1 PQVMGIRVAGHDEF
15 TVVADAAAGPVSDLR
30 FSLDTLALGPG
41 EEQRLL
47 VQGRDDFGN
56 LIENLA
62 LEWESSNPG
71 VARVDDNG
79 LVTSTS
85 RGTARVRA
93 SMRDRLRKRKTK
105 DSTTVVVAA
114 DPQPVTDL
122 QVSDAGES
130 WLTTT
135 FTEVDDGTGRPARYE
150 ARIAGPDTGWND
162 AVEVSEGSCQS
173 PLNGTAI
180 GASRSCTITGLDD
193 ESTHTIF
200 VRSYRKRGQAI
211 IQSITPG
218 SAVGTTLARPGGP
231 VSVSPEAGTGQ
242 SGTVGQTLLSPV
254 RVRVLNESGGPVSGA
269 QVSFSVTDGGT
280 VSAQVADTDAEGI
293 AEVQWTLGS
302 EAGVQTLS
310 ASLQSGAQ
318 GTSGMAAVAAP
329 EPITIPASAL
339 PGPVATVT
347 LTPDSLSMDAGQ
359 TGMFSIA
366 AFDAFGN
373 PTLAT
378 MTTWTS
384 DDAQVASVASNGEVT
399 AQGVGRTTV
408 RADVDGVPTGGSVTV
423 TGPAPADPDPSAITD
438 LRVVATTESAVIIEF
453 TEVDDGLGGVAL
465 AELRYAFSPM
475 GWSWGSASVVLEGE
489 CGSPIEGQSVG
500 ATRQCTVEGLQAGT
514 AYDFQMVSWRVTS
527 DGNLYSPLSSIA
539 TGTTVATEQPVE
551 VAEVRSSPSSI
562 VIHDLG
568 GTYGLVGV
576 ALDGA
581 GQVVSTP
588 IQWST
593 TDADVATV
601 DEDGLVMARG
611 AGTAFI
617 VATAMCCSVADT
629 TAVTVPAQEAPQ
641 LASITVQPGSL
652 TFDQIGQSQTLT
664 AVARDASGQTVS
676 TTVSWSSTDPGI
688 ASVDG
693 SGTVTAHAVGSVS
706 ITAAASGVQGQAQV
720 TVNGAQA
727 PQVASISVSP
737 STVTLDQ
744 IGQSYSLAAIARD
757 AAGQRVSTTVDW
769 SSSDPSI
776 ASVSSSGTVLAHA
789 EGSVTI
795 TAAATCCNVQGQG
808 QVVVQLPTTPPNSL
822 YPNQPSGMTTI
833 LQVDGTDASMP
844 GWHERWSGWD
854 TNVTSVADASNPLG
868 SGRSLQFDY
877 AVGSRSAGNAQIITF
892 PNGPVREMY
901 IMYRIY
907 YAPNWERIGH
917 KNFYWGAQTSDR
929 PNPGNSPTQF
939 YVTHEGNGSSKITQ
953 QNVGSVN
960 AFWTGDIWSGKL
972 GRWVDVEIHAI
983 AESTPGAG
991 DGQVFYYHDGVLL
1004 GSNQAFSWGASAF
1017 DGFQWYATR
1026 NTPNT
1031 RATWFRVGELLI
1043 SGR

>member
-1 PQVMGIRVAGHDEF
+1 MPFLSYPSRVGTRPVLAANWFIFFLALGGLSACSDSKTPAQPTSLEPGDRVPEVFPGKVSDLAAHSLTHRAIGLEWTEVSDGKNAAAQYQIRRVEGSGGWDQGTVIREGACGYPVRGAAPGNRMGCVVQGLEAGREYRFLVRAERAELTGLVPGVPSTTASAMTRAEPLVDVPATAEVVSGSSYSGTVGQAVQSDVRVFVTDSIGAPLPGVHVVWMSGAGGATAQPVSVSDQDGVARTVWTLGPQAGPQVMGIRVAGHDEF

-71 VARVDDNG
+71 VARVDDGG

-652 TFDQIGQSQTLT
+652 TFDQIG
-664 AVARDASGQTVS
+664 
-676 TTVSWSSTDPGI
+676 
-688 ASVDG
+688 
-693 SGTVTAHAVGSVS
+693 
-706 ITAAASGVQGQAQV
+706 
-720 TVNGAQA
+720 
-727 PQVASISVSP
+727 
-737 STVTLDQ
+737 
-744 IGQSYSLAAIARD
+744 
-757 AAGQRVSTTVDW
+757 
-769 SSSDPSI
+769 
-776 ASVSSSGTVLAHA
+776 
-789 EGSVTI
+789 
-795 TAAATCCNVQGQG
+795 
-808 QVVVQLPTTPPNSL
+808 
-822 YPNQPSGMTTI
+822 
-833 LQVDGTDASMP
+833 
-844 GWHERWSGWD
+844 
-854 TNVTSVADASNPLG
+854 
-868 SGRSLQFDY
+868 
-877 AVGSRSAGNAQIITF
+877 
-892 PNGPVREMY
+892 
-901 IMYRIY
+901 
-907 YAPNWERIGH
+907 
-917 KNFYWGAQTSDR
+917 
-929 PNPGNSPTQF
+929 
-939 YVTHEGNGSSKITQ
+939 
-953 QNVGSVN
+953 
-960 AFWTGDIWSGKL
+960 
-972 GRWVDVEIHAI
+972 
-983 AESTPGAG
+983 
-991 DGQVFYYHDGVLL
+991 
-1004 GSNQAFSWGASAF
+1004 
-1017 DGFQWYATR
+1017 
-1026 NTPNT
+1026 
-1031 RATWFRVGELLI
+1031 
-1043 SGR
+1043 